1 MCDVRI
7 NLRILYVLGYRK
19 KDLNTKHTKLVD
31 GCETSR
37 LAVRGECGLRK
48 IF

>member
-19 KDLNTKHTKLVD
+19 KNLNTKHTKLVD

-37 LAVRGECGLRK
+37 LAVMGECRL
-48 IF
+48 

>member
-19 KDLNTKHTKLVD
+19 KNLNTKHTKLVD
-31 GCETSR
+31 VCETSR
-37 LAVRGECGLRK
+37 LAVRGECRLRK

>member
-7 NLRILYVLGYRK
+7 KLRIFYVLGYRK

-37 LAVRGECGLRK
+37 LAVRGECRLRK